1 MGVSLKR
8 IVKSG
13 WEKFIRDRSSTGA
26 ALVVMVIVLLL
37 VSSSFVLQGMSTFLT
52 KTLEEGVDVSAYFT
66 ETATEEEIFRVQDEL
81 TSMKEVERVKYVSS
95 EEALEIF
102 RATHEN
108 DSILLEPL
116 EAIGRNP
123 FLPALNI
130 KAHNPD
136 EYSEIAL
143 FLNEESF
150 ASVIADVDFHDRA
163 PVIERLSLIT
173 AGIRGGVLAVIVALS
188 LVSLLVAFNT
198 IRLTIYSSKDEIE
211 VMRLVG
217 ASNWF
222 IRGPFLVQGFIVG
235 IVAAVCTFVLVFAL
249 SYFIS
254 PRLEKFAD
262 FDLAFFLGSNMVTL
276 LFLLIAV
283 GIGLGVI
290 SSTIAIRRYLQV

>member
-1 MGVSLKR
+1 
-8 IVKSG
+8 
-13 WEKFIRDRSSTGA
+13 
-26 ALVVMVIVLLL
+26 VVMVIVLLL
-37 VSSSFVLQGMSTFLT
+37 VSSSFVLRGMSTFLT
-52 KTLEEGVDVSAYFT
+52 ATLEDSVDVSAYFV
-66 ETATEEEIFRVQDEL
+66 ETATEEEVFRVRDEL
-81 TSMKEVERVKYVSS
+81 MRMGEVENVEYVSR

-102 RATHEN
+102 RATHQN
-108 DSILLEPL
+108 DDTLLGPL

-130 KAHNPD
+130 KAYDPN
-136 EYSEIAL
+136 EYSEIAA
-143 FLNEESF
+143 FLDEESF
-150 ASVIADVDFHDRA
+150 DSVIAGVDFHDRA
-163 PVIERLSLIT
+163 PLIERMSLIT

-188 LVSLLVAFNT
+188 LVAILVAFNT

-235 IVAAVCTFVLVFAL
+235 MVSAVCTFVLVFAL
-249 SYFIS
+249 SYLIS
-254 PRLEKFAD
+254 PKLETFAD
-262 FDLAFFLGSNMVTL
+262 FDLAFFLGTNMVP
-276 LFLLIAV
+276 LFLLLITV